1 MTEKG
6 ELESMNKRNRKSLK
20 IRTAIMAAAL
30 SVSMIFALTAASTT
44 AAAST
49 SASGTTAVT
58 DGTYTGKITAISD
71 TSVTIAV
78 FGGKGGH
85 DKGKGGPGGQK
96 GSDAKSGTDSTS
108 GTQDSSK
115 PSGQPPQGD
124 NGGAADATAES
135 GAAGTAQAPKHQ
147 EMTFT
152 VTADQIS
159 GFAKDDRVTIV
170 VKSGAVTSIK
180 KDENKGGPSDKKD
193 AGAATSTAESST
205 SSSN

>member
-1 MTEKG
+1 
-6 ELESMNKRNRKSLK
+6 
-20 IRTAIMAAAL
+20 
-30 SVSMIFALTAASTT
+30 
-44 AAAST
+44 
-49 SASGTTAVT
+49 VT

-85 DKGKGGPGGQK
+85 DKGK
-96 GSDAKSGTDSTS
+96 
-108 GTQDSSK
+108 DSSK